1 MSLRS
6 SCFYSKSSQTMQMGL
21 KSVSCPR
28 AVLSPSQIQDY
39 IISTRK
45 VDDEEGGE
53 TREKGGDQREEKT
66 LILLH
71 RRRWLLQ
78 IRLVIT
84 HNISGAFA
92 CLQSCRGDRFG
103 RLLKP
108 FITVFISLDACNK
121 CHLVTG
127 ERRGCDPQVLI
138 VAMFLE
144 HAVSKSVLHLAV
156 LDTGTTWVWQ
166 LVIPLD
172 LYGS

>member
-1 MSLRS
+1 
-6 SCFYSKSSQTMQMGL
+6 MQMGL
-21 KSVSCPR
+21 ESVSCLR
-28 AVLSPSQIQDY
+28 AMLSPSQTGDHLFQH
-39 IISTRK
+39 
-45 VDDEEGGE
+45 
-53 TREKGGDQREEKT
+53 EKLTIKGVGDQREENT

-71 RRRWLLQ
+71 RRRWLLL

-92 CLQSCRGDRFG
+92 CLQSSRGDRFG

-144 HAVSKSVLHLAV
+144 HAVSKSVLHLVV
-156 LDTGTTWVWQ
+156 LDTGTTRVWQ
-166 LVIPLD
+166 LVKPLD